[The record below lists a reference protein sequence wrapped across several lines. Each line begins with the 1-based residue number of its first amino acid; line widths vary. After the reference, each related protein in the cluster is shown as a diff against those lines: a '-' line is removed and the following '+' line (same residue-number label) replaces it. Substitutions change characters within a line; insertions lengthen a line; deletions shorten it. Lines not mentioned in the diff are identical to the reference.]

1 MSPRYLRN
9 EPSRRDN
16 LAAALISGAVA
27 VGVGVLTFYLARI
40 LVAREAIG
48 VSHQKD
54 SVAVER
60 TEG

>member
-1 MSPRYLRN
+1 MSPRYIRN
-9 EPSRRDN
+9 EPSSREN

-27 VGVGVLTFYLARI
+27 VGVGVVAFYLVRL

-48 VSHQKD
+48 GSGEQD

>member
-9 EPSRRDN
+9 EPSSREN
-16 LAAALISGAVA
+16 LVAALISGAVA
-27 VGVGVLTFYLARI
+27 VGVVVLTFYLARL
-40 LVAREAIG
+40 LVAREALG
-48 VSHQKD
+48 GSDEED

>member
-9 EPSRRDN
+9 EPSSRDN

-27 VGVGVLTFYLARI
+27 VGVGVVAFYLVRL

-48 VSHQKD
+48 GSGEQD